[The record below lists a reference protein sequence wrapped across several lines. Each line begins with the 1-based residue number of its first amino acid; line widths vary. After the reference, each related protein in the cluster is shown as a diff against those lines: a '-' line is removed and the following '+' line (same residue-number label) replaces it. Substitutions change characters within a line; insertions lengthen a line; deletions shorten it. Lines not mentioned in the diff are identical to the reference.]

1 MNSEISCPLFAMQ
14 HGQHVALIGDTGTG
28 KTTLA
33 EAAFQIQ
40 QETLRKYVLALRS
53 KPDDVAWRGFA
64 RVRSAMPAMGGV
76 QHDRILLEPP
86 YERQPRAFAEALE
99 LVWRQE
105 AWTVFVDDL
114 PYVEE
119 LGAAVQG
126 RIKRLL
132 TMGRSKS
139 VSMWCAMQRPTG
151 VTRYA
156 IGESRLT
163 VSFMI
168 EGRDVDEL
176 VKSTNKQFGE
186 ACEQLD
192 EHDVA
197 MFWRPTREVWV
208 GRLIPDEL
216 RFEGV
221 LLARPASGAARGS
234 LAGAR

>member
-1 MNSEISCPLFAMQ
+1 MNSETQCPLFAMQ
-14 HGQHVALIGDTGTG
+14 HGQHAALIGDTGTG

-64 RVRSAMPAMGGV
+64 RVRSARRVLDGIEC
-76 QHDRILLEPP
+76 DRILLDPP
-86 YERQPRAFAEALE
+86 YERQLSEFSYALAT
-99 LVWRQE
+99 VWRQG
-105 AWTVFVDDL
+105 AWTVFIDDV
-114 PYVEE
+114 PYVEDLE
-119 LGAAVQG
+119 PTMRRLT
-126 RIKRLL
+126 KRLL
-132 TMGRSKS
+132 TMGRSKAIS
-139 VSMWCAMQRPTG
+139 VWAAMQRPVE

-156 IGESRLT
+156 IGEARLT
-163 VSFMI
+163 ISFML

-176 VKSTNKQFGE
+176 VKSTTKQMGE
-186 ACEQLD
+186 VVESLA

-208 GRLIPDEL
+208 GRLIPEQL

-221 LLARPASGAARGS
+221 LLPRPRSVEGRPS
-234 LAGAR
+234 LAVR